1 MARILVIDDDAN
13 YRALLRD
20 FIEEKGHTAIEAES
34 ADQGLSIFLREK
46 IDLVVSD
53 LMMPVKS
60 GMELL
65 HELRQINP
73 KVLFIMVTGFPTLDT
88 ATHAIKEGAYDYLV
102 KPVDMHQ
109 LAVVMNRAL
118 ATLELRSNLT
128 TLRGLN
134 VALLISIPFWIV
146 LGILVRMLLTR

>member
-1 MARILVIDDDAN
+1 MARILVIDDDSS
-13 YRALLRD
+13 YRALLRQI
-20 FIEEKGHTAIEAES
+20 IEEKGHTAIEAEN
-34 ADQGLSIFLREK
+34 ADDGLGIFLREK

-53 LMMPVKS
+53 LMMPLKS

-73 KVLFIMVTGFPTLDT
+73 KVLFIMVTGYPTLDT
-88 ATHAIKEGAYDYLV
+88 ATKAIKEGAYDYLV
-102 KPVDMHQ
+102 KPVDMNQ

-128 TLRGLN
+128 TMRGVN
-134 VALLISIPFWIV
+134 IALLVSIPFWIV
-146 LGILVRMLLTR
+146 LGILVRMLLAR

>member
-1 MARILVIDDDAN
+1 MARILVIDDDSS
-13 YRALLRD
+13 YRALLRQI
-20 FIEEKGHTAIEAES
+20 IEEKGHTAIEAEN
-34 ADQGLSIFLREK
+34 ADDGLGIFLREK

-53 LMMPVKS
+53 LMMPLKS

-73 KVLFIMVTGFPTLDT
+73 KVLFIMVTAYPTLDT
-88 ATHAIKEGAYDYLV
+88 ATKAIKEGAYDYLV
-102 KPVDMHQ
+102 KPVDMNQ

-128 TLRGLN
+128 TMRGVN
-134 VALLISIPFWIV
+134 IALLVSIPFWIV
-146 LGILVRMLLTR
+146 LGILVRMLLAR

>member
-1 MARILVIDDDAN
+1 MARILVIDDDGS
-13 YRALLRD
+13 YRALLRE
-20 FIEEKGHTAIEAES
+20 FIEEKGHTVIEAEN
-34 ADQGLSIFLREK
+34 ADQGLGIFLREK

-65 HELRQINP
+65 HELRQINS
-73 KVLFIMVTGFPTLDT
+73 KVLFVMVTGYPTLDT
-88 ATHAIKEGAYDYLV
+88 ATRAIKEGAYDYLV

-128 TLRGLN
+128 TMRGLN
-134 VALLISIPFWIV
+134 VALLLSIPFWII
-146 LGILVRMLLTR
+146 LGILVRMLMIR

>member
-1 MARILVIDDDAN
+1 MARILVIDDDSS
-13 YRALLRD
+13 YRALLRQI
-20 FIEEKGHTAIEAES
+20 IEEKGHTAIEAEN
-34 ADQGLSIFLREK
+34 ADDGLGIFLREK

-53 LMMPVKS
+53 LMMPLKS

-73 KVLFIMVTGFPTLDT
+73 KVLFIMVTGYPTLAT
-88 ATHAIKEGAYDYLV
+88 ATKAIKEGAYDYLV
-102 KPVDMHQ
+102 KPVDMNQ

-128 TLRGLN
+128 TMRGVN
-134 VALLISIPFWIV
+134 IALLVSIPFWIV
-146 LGILVRMLLTR
+146 LGILVRMLLAR